1 MVERASRDQ
10 TPGERAEQLVVERLR
25 AVLPATTALL
35 ANVHWLV
42 RDHGHVRKCGDE
54 IALP

>member
-42 RDHGHVRKCGDE
+42 RDHGHVRKCY
-54 IALP
+54 